1 MYSRRNRRRR
11 GVAAVEFA
19 VVAPVLIL
27 LIFGILEFGR
37 LVMVQQVLTNASREG
52 ARRAILEQTTSS
64 EIESVVNDYLTS
76 ASISGAT
83 VTVSPSSLNS
93 TGFGDPVTVRVSVP
107 FEQVSWI
114 SPWFLGGHGRRLKP
128 DSGSHSELGH
138 SYY

>member
-1 MYSRRNRRRR
+1 MCARRSRKRR
-11 GVAAVEFA
+11 GAAVVEFA
-19 VVAPVLIL
+19 VVSPVLIL

-37 LVMVQQVLTNASREG
+37 LAMVQQVLTNASREG

-64 EIESVVNDYLTS
+64 EIQSVVNDYLTT

-93 TGFGDPVTVRVSVP
+93 AGFGDPVTVRVSVP

-114 SPWFLGGHGRRLKP
+114 PPWFLGGQTLTAETLMRAERP
-128 DSGSHSELGH
+128 E
-138 SYY
+138 